1 MFVDESK
8 EVKALRHEL
17 REYFAQLMTPEV
29 KEGCHARE
37 SGQVFRDT
45 IRQMGKDGWLGIGWP
60 KEYGGQGRSQADQLA
75 FLEEAYIAGAPMPF
89 VTLGTVGPALME
101 HGSEEH
107 KQFFLPKIAAGEIHF
122 AIGYTEP
129 DAGTDLAALVTSAT
143 IEGDEFVI
151 NGTKVYTSG
160 ADNADYIWLAAR
172 TDKDAP
178 KHKGISMIIVPT
190 DAPGFSFAHIKTV
203 GDVPT
208 CISYYN
214 NVRVP
219 VTNLVGKLNRGWNL
233 ITSQLNH
240 ERVGLAAIGVWTQ
253 RDFQFFLDWTREEQA
268 SGNRVIDEPWVQT
281 NIAERLKAMRIVN
294 SRMIY
299 QMESGQPDPAYSSA
313 MKVYVTETSIE
324 CYRLMLDIVGAAGL
338 IRRRQSH
345 TVVEGRLEEGFRK
358 CQTMTFGGGV
368 NEVQRELIA
377 MFGLQMSR
385 ASRG

>member
-1 MFVDESK
+1 
-8 EVKALRHEL
+8 
-17 REYFAQLMTPEV
+17 
-29 KEGCHARE
+29 
-37 SGQVFRDT
+37 
-45 IRQMGKDGWLGIGWP
+45 
-60 KEYGGQGRSQADQLA
+60 
-75 FLEEAYIAGAPMPF
+75 
-89 VTLGTVGPALME
+89 
-101 HGSEEH
+101 
-107 KQFFLPKIAAGEIHF
+107 
-122 AIGYTEP
+122 
-129 DAGTDLAALVTSAT
+129 
-143 IEGDEFVI
+143 
-151 NGTKVYTSG
+151 
-160 ADNADYIWLAAR
+160 
-172 TDKDAP
+172 
-178 KHKGISMIIVPT
+178 
-190 DAPGFSFAHIKTV
+190 
-203 GDVPT
+203 
-208 CISYYN
+208 
-214 NVRVP
+214 
-219 VTNLVGKLNRGWNL
+219 
-233 ITSQLNH
+233 
-240 ERVGLAAIGVWTQ
+240 LAAIGVWTQ

-281 NIAERLKAMRIVN
+281 NIAECYARLKAMRIVN